1 MTAVLIIIHILQLR
15 NLCINEKQFTQYA
28 QLRAEMCTFGNQ
40 EGRLQSNK
48 TNTTSLDAHYV
59 KNNFFFHKIQD
70 HTGRFLLE
78 MIDSTHQEETNF
90 TFQVHMLLLTT
101 YNKSTKFTWQNVCLV
116 LAWPGLHVSHT
127 RHKLARAM
135 TDWPASVLC
144 SLCVQNL
151 YVGCAPTL
159 AERTGTTQPYPS
171 CQPADQLTDWL
182 DGTLRASS
190 FTGWPSLTVFL
201 FPHHSPSILLLSIY
215 TRNDRTSVHQTV
227 HISLTVHSLSSLLRW
242 LLNK

>member
-1 MTAVLIIIHILQLR
+1 
-15 NLCINEKQFTQYA
+15 
-28 QLRAEMCTFGNQ
+28 
-40 EGRLQSNK
+40 
-48 TNTTSLDAHYV
+48 
-59 KNNFFFHKIQD
+59 
-70 HTGRFLLE
+70 
-78 MIDSTHQEETNF
+78 
-90 TFQVHMLLLTT
+90 MLLLTT

-116 LAWPGLHVSHT
+116 LAWPGLNVSHT

-190 FTGWPSLTVFL
+190 FSGWPSLTVFL
-201 FPHHSPSILLLSIY
+201 FPHHSPSILLHSIY

-242 LLNK
+242 DGCWTNNLKNIYIFI